1 MPRVLVIEDEPAI
14 AMVFQEFLSE
24 EGYEVAVAFDGVA
37 GLDRLRQGPLPDVVI
52 VDLFM
57 PGMGG
62 REVIQSMR
70 AEPLFAH
77 VPVIVVT
84 GAVPDAKDF
93 PPEGSFQALLGKPFE
108 LKAVLQHVEQLTAAP
123 ASGLI

>member
-1 MPRVLVIEDEPAI
+1 MPQVLVIEDEPAI
-14 AMVFQEFLSE
+14 AMVFQEFLGE

-37 GLDRLRQGPLPDVVI
+37 GLNRLRQGPAPDVVI

-70 AEPLFAH
+70 AESSLAN
-77 VPVIVVT
+77 VPVIIIT

-108 LKAVLQHVEQLTAAP
+108 LRDVLQQVEQLTAARMP
-123 ASGLI
+123 D

>member
-1 MPRVLVIEDEPAI
+1 MPQVLVIEDEPAI
-14 AMVFQEFLSE
+14 AMVFQEFLGE
-24 EGYEVAVAFDGVA
+24 EGYEVAIAFDGVA
-37 GLDRLRQGPLPDVVI
+37 GLNRLRQGPVPDVVI

-70 AEPLFAH
+70 ADPSLAH

-84 GAVPDAKDF
+84 GAVPDARDF

-108 LKAVLQHVEQLTAAP
+108 LRAVLQQVEQLTAAR
-123 ASGLI
+123 ASV